1 MIRGGGDGDNL
12 LPSCQPLSLVNDD
25 YDALLARLSDGLHR
39 VTLGDGSRAVAK
51 VRRLAPAGFFE
62 AEARGLD
69 ALRASRTLRVPG
81 VRSVGADAILLED
94 LGSGRP
100 RHGDWERAGTDL
112 ARLHRASAD
121 AFGFEADGWCG
132 DSPQD
137 NSRDADGHRFF
148 AERRLRAQAL
158 RARAGGRLDESDF
171 RRIDRLCDRLAD
183 LVPPMPPVLVHGD
196 LWIANLHACANG
208 ELALIDAGAVHHG
221 WAECDLAMLT
231 LFGEPPAAFFAAY
244 EAESGIDARWRE
256 RAPVY
261 NLYHLL
267 NHLNLFGAG
276 YLDPVRSVLRR
287 YG

>member
-1 MIRGGGDGDNL
+1 M
-12 LPSCQPLSLVNDD
+12 NDKD
-25 YDALLARLSDGLHR
+25 DALLACLPDGVHR
-39 VTLGDGSRAVAK
+39 VTLDDGSRAVAK
-51 VRRLAPAGFFE
+51 IRRSASAGFFE

-69 ALRASRTLRVPG
+69 ALRVSHTFRVPA
-81 VRSVGADAILLED
+81 VRSIGSGAIVLED

-100 RHGDWERAGTDL
+100 QRADWERAGGEL
-112 ARLHRASAD
+112 ARLHDPSAD

-148 AERRLRAQAL
+148 AGRRLQAQAL
-158 RARAGGRLDESDF
+158 RARASGRLEESDL
-171 RRIDRLCDRLAD
+171 RRVDRLCDRLAD

-208 ELALIDAGAVHHG
+208 ELALIDAGAVHYG
-221 WAECDLAMLT
+221 WAEADLAMLT
-231 LFGEPPAAFFAAY
+231 LFGEPPAMFFAAY

-256 RAPVY
+256 RAPIY
-261 NLYHLL
+261 NLHHLL

-276 YLDPVRSVLRR
+276 YLDSVRSVLRR